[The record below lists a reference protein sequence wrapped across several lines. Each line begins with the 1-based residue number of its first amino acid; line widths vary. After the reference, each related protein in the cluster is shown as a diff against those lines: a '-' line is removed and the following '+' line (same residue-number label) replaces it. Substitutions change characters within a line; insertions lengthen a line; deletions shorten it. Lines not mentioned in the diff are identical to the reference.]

1 MTNPA
6 EGYESYMVPALFGP
20 WAALLIDAA
29 DPKAGERVLDVGCGT
44 GVVARQV
51 ASRLGTSGAVTAIDL
66 SPHMLAVANAAAAR
80 DGVVVDWRVGNAE
93 RLPFPERSFDLVLCQ
108 FALMFFTDKVAA
120 LSEMA
125 RVLRHGG
132 RAVVSVWQGLERHP
146 FYQTLHDVIQRRL
159 GVSALQQI
167 FSLGSPNE
175 LRGLLQRSGFSRID
189 VEPMSVDRT
198 LPEPGWISCRRNR
211 RGYRRDSIDA
221 ASRHRCSASDRRRDQ
236 RRYGIAAQ
244 RSDTR
249 RLRGD
254 PVPRLY
260 RKGVAL
266 AFAQSEQHHQC
277 YVPSNWA
284 RLAVSCHQPR
294 TP

>member
-51 ASRLGTSGAVTAIDL
+51 ASRLGTSGAVTAVDL
-66 SPHMLAVANAAAAR
+66 SPHMLAVANAASAR
-80 DGVVVDWRVGNAE
+80 DGIVVDWRVGNAE

-125 RVLRHGG
+125 RVLRHAG
-132 RAVVSVWQGLERHP
+132 RAVVSVWQGMERHP

-189 VEPMSVDRT
+189 VEPMSLTARFPNPDGFLAGEIDVDTAAIPSMQHLDTDARQAIVAA
-198 LPEPGWISCRRNR
+198 ISVDMESPLKEAT
-211 RGYRRDSIDA
+211 RDDYVVIPFHA
-221 ASRHRCSASDRRRDQ
+221 YIAKASR
-236 RRYGIAAQ
+236 
-244 RSDTR
+244 
-249 RLRGD
+249 
-254 PVPRLY
+254 
-260 RKGVAL
+260 
-266 AFAQSEQHHQC
+266 
-277 YVPSNWA
+277 
-284 RLAVSCHQPR
+284 
-294 TP
+294 